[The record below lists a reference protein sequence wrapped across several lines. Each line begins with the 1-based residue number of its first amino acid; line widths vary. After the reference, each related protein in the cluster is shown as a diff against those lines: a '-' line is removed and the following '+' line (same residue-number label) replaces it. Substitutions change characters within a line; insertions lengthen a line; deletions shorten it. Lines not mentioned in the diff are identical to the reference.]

1 MMTEEEFREL
11 LVRYR
16 NGQATEQEQA
26 MLESRYLRW
35 NEEGKPL
42 HAVELL
48 TEVDAEMWSAL
59 KERLQLDEPTISSRR
74 SLWPK
79 VASAAAV
86 LLVVAA
92 AFFYFNQQKKHGHT
106 LQAGVNDVA
115 PGKQGATLTLSNGE
129 RIKLTDVSSGELAK
143 EAGVAIRK
151 SPDGQLVYELLQQ
164 DQGKGENN
172 EINTLST
179 AKGETYQLRLPDG
192 SLVWLNAASSL
203 TYAADLNRHG
213 KRSVKLEGEAY
224 FEIAKDKA
232 HPFVVE
238 SRGQQIEVLGTHF
251 NVSSYAYETNV
262 KTTLLEGSV
271 QIMPLQNPE
280 KKAVLKPG
288 EQAVATRDFLKIVP
302 VDVEVAT
309 AWKNGNFYFK
319 EEPLETILYRLAYW
333 YDVEF
338 VYQGKKPK
346 MLMTGI
352 IKRNTKLS
360 TVLHI
365 IEISGKAKFQ
375 IEGRKVFV
383 MN

>member
-1 MMTEEEFREL
+1 MMTEKEFREL
-11 LVRYR
+11 LIRYR
-16 NGQATEQEQA
+16 NGQASEQEQA

-42 HAVELL
+42 HSVELL

-59 KERLQLDEPTISSRR
+59 KERLQLGEPQINRRR
-74 SLWPK
+74 SIWPK

-92 AFFYFNQQKKHGHT
+92 AFFYFNQQKKDGHT

-115 PGKQGATLTLSNGE
+115 PGKQGATLMLSNGE
-129 RIKLTDVSSGELAK
+129 RIKLTDVSSGELAR

-151 SPDGQLVYELLQQ
+151 SPDGQLIYELLQQ
-164 DQGKGENN
+164 DQGKRERN
-172 EINTLST
+172 EMNTLST
-179 AKGETYQLRLPDG
+179 AKGETYKLRLPDG

-203 TYAADLNRHG
+203 TYAAGLNRHG

-238 SRGQQIEVLGTHF
+238 SRGQEIEVLGTHF
-251 NVSSYAYETNV
+251 NVSSYAYEANV

-271 QIMPLQNPE
+271 QITPLQNPE
-280 KKAVLKPG
+280 KKVVLKPG
-288 EQAVATRDFLKIVP
+288 EQAVATREFLILP

-346 MLMTGI
+346 MIMSGI
-352 IKRNTKLS
+352 IKRSTKLS
-360 TVLHI
+360 NVLEL
-365 IEISGKAKFQ
+365 IESTGKVKFQ